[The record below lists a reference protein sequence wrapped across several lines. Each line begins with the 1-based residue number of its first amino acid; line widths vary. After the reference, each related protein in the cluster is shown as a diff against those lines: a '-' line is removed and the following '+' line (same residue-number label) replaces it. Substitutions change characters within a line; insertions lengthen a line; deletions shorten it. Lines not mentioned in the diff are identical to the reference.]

1 YAWDLQVPVPLDEGM
16 APALSDLQ
24 TAVYVH
30 QEAQASTSIP
40 SRASAPVEPRR
51 LAARACDACRA
62 RRRRCIFPL
71 GPGEDGGD
79 GSTRCMG
86 CSRLGIKCNF
96 AIPTRPRGPKRR
108 RYEIDSR
115 AGPPRDGTSSHY
127 PPRIAVHSGASI
139 DEIDTDDDAGVVLTP
154 DHTST
159 LGQSISP
166 GSLSTFAFATDE
178 LCSRELFKVIIH
190 DYIERVYPL
199 CPVVHLPSFRCS
211 FASNQDVHDTEQMLL
226 LVALFTLTVGVL
238 RSRIEDYRAMD
249 PEAAA
254 RFPTRTSIITYAS
267 QMCLRLR
274 PPDYWDEISHRKWA
288 ISYTLASAAFEVG
301 RMNQYRMFD
310 SEAMQLARL
319 LGFHLHATEY
329 RGLNCIET
337 QLRKKAFWLQ
347 FFSFAHSKVQPGRR
361 RNHVTYLDNYVLR
374 DVDFAALEPL
384 DTPDENIT
392 ENAICPPAP
401 DGNAPF
407 TSVTAF
413 IVNTR
418 VFLEALRDSL
428 FNAGCDCG
436 YGRTNEE
443 KLAPASTTA
452 AQAMA
457 AAGGG
462 GDEAWAAHQLA
473 SSWAEREDIC
483 RQLLHVLHN
492 IDGVHLEPNGNS
504 LTYKIRGVGASLL
517 NCPSLLGE
525 IVSQRAA
532 GYVREF
538 TKVLAFL
545 DLSEIM
551 NTDGV
556 DTWIDK
562 DKLGDGRASA
572 SGGGCCVCCFVFRG
586 GVGVVNQWCGS

>member
-1 YAWDLQVPVPLDEGM
+1 MSDALNAEQMSPRTRQVRANQGLRRGTWRLRLGSASPSPPQDEGM

-24 TAVYVH
+24 TVVYVH

-62 RRRRCIFPL
+62 RRRRCTFPL

-79 GSTRCMG
+79 GSTRCIG
-86 CSRLGIKCNF
+86 CSRLGIECNF

-108 RYEIDSR
+108 RYEVDSP
-115 AGPPRDGTSSHY
+115 AGPPMDGTSAHY
-127 PPRIAVHSGASI
+127 PPRTSVHSGASS
-139 DEIDTDDDAGVVLTP
+139 DKIDTDDDAGVVLTP

-159 LGQSISP
+159 FGQSISP
-166 GSLSTFAFATDE
+166 ASLSTFAFATDE
-178 LCSRELFKVIIH
+178 LCSRKLFMVIIH

-199 CPVVHLPSFRCS
+199 CPVVHLPSFRRS
-211 FASNQDVHDTEQMLL
+211 LASNQD
-226 LVALFTLTVGVL
+226 
-238 RSRIEDYRAMD
+238 
-249 PEAAA
+249 
-254 RFPTRTSIITYAS
+254 
-267 QMCLRLR
+267 
-274 PPDYWDEISHRKWA
+274 
-288 ISYTLASAAFEVG
+288 
-301 RMNQYRMFD
+301 
-310 SEAMQLARL
+310 
-319 LGFHLHATEY
+319 
-329 RGLNCIET
+329 
-337 QLRKKAFWLQ
+337 LRKKAFWLQ

-361 RNHVTYLDNYVLR
+361 RFHVTYLDNYVLR

-392 ENAICPPAP
+392 ENAVCPPPP
-401 DGNAPF
+401 DGTAPF

-443 KLAPASTTA
+443 KLARLKALFQRYKYSLDALPSHMTQWGPSSIYDSGPSTPAANSVSRAQAETTRA
-452 AQAMA
+452 NIHITHLWLQSFLLDQTDGIVQAMA
-457 AAGGG
+457 AAAGGGSGG
-462 GDEAWAAHQLA
+462 GDDETWAAHQLA

-492 IDGVHLEPNGNS
+492 IDGFHLEPNGNS
-504 LTYKIRGVGASLL
+504 LTYKIRGVATSLL

-525 IVSQRAA
+525 SVSQRAA

-562 DKLGDGRASA
+562 DRLGDGRASA
-572 SGGGCCVCCFVFRG
+572 TAASV
-586 GVGVVNQWCGS
+586 S